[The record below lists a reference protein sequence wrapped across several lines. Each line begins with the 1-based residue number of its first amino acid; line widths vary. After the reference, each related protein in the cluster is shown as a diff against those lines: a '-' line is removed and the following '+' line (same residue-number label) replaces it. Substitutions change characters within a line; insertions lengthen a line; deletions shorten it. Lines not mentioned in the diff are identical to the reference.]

1 MTSTGQRR
9 RSGCGYWSS
18 MAVKAV
24 TVEERHN
31 CEAKTLGGSLSDR
44 KTVGVVEETDSK
56 VGAQEEH

>member
-1 MTSTGQRR
+1 
-9 RSGCGYWSS
+9 

-24 TVEERHN
+24 TVEESRN
-31 CEAKTLGGSLSDR
+31 CEARTLDGSLSDR

>member
-1 MTSTGQRR
+1 
-9 RSGCGYWSS
+9 

-24 TVEERHN
+24 TVEESHN

-56 VGAQEEH
+56 VGVQEEH